1 MIIYLIHSLQS
12 WLILCEKTHW
22 YPIIPPLIILQV
34 NTLSDFLEF
43 LKAKHPAIRQ
53 VPAGDRGDMRVSWK
67 WRYSQKMD
75 GL

>member
-1 MIIYLIHSLQS
+1 MVDLARK
-12 WLILCEKTHW
+12 KTHW

-34 NTLSDFLEF
+34 NTLSDFLKF